1 METLL
6 IERGYWRATDSSET
20 VLACYNGDAC
30 LGGETGTSDFCSQG
44 YEGPCRKRGRQCLN
58 ATFSRL
64 LWPGGRIPWAEG
76 VGVPEV
82 VRM

>member
-6 IERGYWRATDSSET
+6 IERGYWRATNSSET

-30 LGGETGTSDFCSQG
+30 LGGETGTSDFCSKG

-58 ATFSRL
+58 AIFSGP

-76 VGVPEV
+76 VGGPEV